1 MEVPGSRWD
10 DSCLAK
16 FSKSLGFTTE
26 GVEWEILKLLLSL
39 KNRRDQGKKKGTLGT
54 TRFEREV
61 KKLECSINYDG
72 VSRKNGSDRK
82 RVDRVLYFK

>member
-16 FSKSLGFTTE
+16 FNKSLGFTTE

-39 KNRRDQGKKKGTLGT
+39 KNRRDQGKKRETLGT

-61 KKLECSINYDG
+61 KKLECSIN
-72 VSRKNGSDRK
+72 
-82 RVDRVLYFK
+82 

>member
-1 MEVPGSRWD
+1 MEVPSSRWD

-16 FSKSLGFTTE
+16 FNKSLGFTTE